1 MSKLTVLAL
10 APASAPTGTSTS
22 NAVDVADFTG
32 IAQLILDCAQPAAGE
47 TLDVKLQH
55 SDTSGGTYTDAGAA
69 FTFAQVTNAGGAVV
83 QRLDISVDGLKQ
95 FVKVVATKVGTTAL
109 PRSVYLVGN
118 KAF

>member
-10 APASAPTGTSTS
+10 APASAPTGSSTGG
-22 NAVDVADFTG
+22 AIDVSDFTG
-32 IAQLILDCAQPAAGE
+32 NAKLVLDCGAPAAAE

-55 SDTSGGTYTDAGAA
+55 CDTSGGVYTDSGLS
-69 FTFAQVTNAGGAVV
+69 FAQVTNAGGASV
-83 QRLDISVDGLKQ
+83 QVQDISVDGLKK
-95 FVKVVATKVGTTAL
+95 FVKVVATKVGATAL